1 MRPLTR
7 VRSDRY
13 DKDNIFGIFMIK
25 MQTKESKTKTAPE
38 IACCREI
45 NMMENRP
52 GGHRFH

>member
-1 MRPLTR
+1 M
-7 VRSDRY
+7 RSDRY
-13 DKDNIFGIFMIK
+13 DKIIFFGIFMIK
-25 MQTKESKTKTAPE
+25 MQSKESKIKMALE

>member
-25 MQTKESKTKTAPE
+25 MQSKIKAEE
-38 IACCREI
+38 IAKEI
-45 NMMENRP
+45 TK
-52 GGHRFH
+52 